1 VIIIPVVLVCIATG
15 CNFIQ
20 GLVQYSESDCQA
32 QLLKILELL
41 EGLQTVGTCV
51 KVYIS

>member
-1 VIIIPVVLVCIATG
+1 VIIIPIVFVCFATG
-15 CNFIQ
+15 CGFIQ
-20 GLVQYSESDCQA
+20 GLVQYSESECQA